1 MDIDYSDRCDEVLDC
16 LDIIIHNINRI
27 QVQLINSNM
36 ITEES
41 RVNLARYPI
50 EEAKSIFLWLKEIQE
65 NDKV

>member
-1 MDIDYSDRCDEVLDC
+1 VDIDYSDRCDEVLDC